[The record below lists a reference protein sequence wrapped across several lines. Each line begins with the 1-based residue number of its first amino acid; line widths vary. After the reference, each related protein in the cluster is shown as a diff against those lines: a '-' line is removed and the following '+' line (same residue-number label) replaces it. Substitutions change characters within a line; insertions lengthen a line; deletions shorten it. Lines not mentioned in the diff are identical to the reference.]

1 MMALSDSTVT
11 SGSSSPMVSPS
22 ATLISI
28 TGTSSKPSSEGTFT
42 TSVREPPDFFF
53 FGAGLLSS
61 DLASDF
67 SSALSSGLSSS
78 ASSEPPASPLA
89 DNMPITSPSFT
100 LSPTFTVIL
109 VILPA
114 AGAGSSTEALSD
126 STVRIGSSSS
136 TESPSLTMISMIST
150 SSAPPRSGTLISCSL
165 IAVSLAQHRVRFVAI
180 DSVLAHSFENLLLLD
195 FTVFGQG
202 CQRGYRHVVTIHFEE
217 AAQLLAGVTAAET
230 VGAQG
235 HVGFRDECPQL
246 LGVQLDVVGRRH
258 HRALGIFHALG
269 HVGLAG
275 LVVRVQMVPALHV
288 LAVTGQFVVAGYAPH
303 IGSHAPVFFKHLCGG
318 AHFIHDRAGAQQLNP
333 RALLPALGFHRL
345 ELVHALDDAV
355 FTVFRHGGLFVVLV
369 LDGQVVEDV
378 LILFEHLFH
387 TVTDYHGHFV
397 AIGRVVRLTVRNGV
411 RQYVAVTVLV
421 LQAFAVQGRPAGGT
435 ADQEAAG
442 LHVARRPGQIANAL
456 EAEHGIEHV
465 ERNQRE
471 AVGAIGRSRGHPGG
485 HGTGFVDAFLQDL
498 AFLVLP
504 VVHDLVTILGYVFLA
519 FRRVDT
525 QLTEHAFHTEST
537 GFVRHNGHYALAD
550 ALVFDQRG
558 QDAHEGH
565 GGGDFT
571 ATGAFQHL
579 LEDIQFRNLQ
589 RLAVLVTLGI
599 EATQLL
605 PALLH
610 VHQLRTVR
618 RRAVVWNV
626 FQLFV
631 LQRNTEAVTEGFQGV
646 DIQLLQG
653 VRGVLGFA
661 CRTEAITLDGVGQNH
676 GGLAV
681 RVVYRLVVGRV
692 NLVRVVATTVQ
703 LLDIF
708 VRKVFRQLGQFR
720 MLAEELLAGIGGTLE
735 SQVLQLT
742 VAHLVHC
749 TLHHAVFV
757 FLEQRIP
764 HATPDHLDHIPAG
777 TTEHAFQFLDNLAV
791 APYRAV
797 QALQV
802 AVNHP
807 DQVVQLLAA
816 GLGDRTQGFRL
827 IALTITH
834 KCPHLAAVHVDQL
847 TAVQVLHDV
856 GLVDRLDR
864 PQTHGNGRE
873 LPVIRHQPGV
883 RVRRQTFAV
892 YFFAVLVQLL
902 FTETAFQEGAG
913 IYARR
918 CVALEVHQV

>member
-1 MMALSDSTVT
+1 
-11 SGSSSPMVSPS
+11 
-22 ATLISI
+22 
-28 TGTSSKPSSEGTFT
+28 
-42 TSVREPPDFFF
+42 
-53 FGAGLLSS
+53 
-61 DLASDF
+61 
-67 SSALSSGLSSS
+67 
-78 ASSEPPASPLA
+78 
-89 DNMPITSPSFT
+89 
-100 LSPTFTVIL
+100 
-109 VILPA
+109 
-114 AGAGSSTEALSD
+114 
-126 STVRIGSSSS
+126 
-136 TESPSLTMISMIST
+136 
-150 SSAPPRSGTLISCSL
+150 
-165 IAVSLAQHRVRFVAI
+165 
-180 DSVLAHSFENLLLLD
+180 
-195 FTVFGQG
+195 
-202 CQRGYRHVVTIHFEE
+202 
-217 AAQLLAGVTAAET
+217 
-230 VGAQG
+230 
-235 HVGFRDECPQL
+235 
-246 LGVQLDVVGRRH
+246 
-258 HRALGIFHALG
+258 
-269 HVGLAG
+269 
-275 LVVRVQMVPALHV
+275 MVPALHV

-303 IGSHAPVFFKHLCGG
+303 IGSHTPVVFQHLCGG
-318 AHFIHDRAGAQQLNP
+318 AYFVHDRAGAQQLNP
-333 RALLPALGFHRL
+333 RALLAALGFYRL

-378 LILFEHLFH
+378 LVVFEHLLH
-387 TVTDYHGHFV
+387 TVTDHHGHFV
-397 AIGRVVRLTVRNGV
+397 AVGRVIGLTVRNGV

-421 LQAFAVQGRPAGGT
+421 LQAFAVQGGTAGGT

-456 EAEHGIEHV
+456 EAEHGVEHV

-471 AVGAIGRSRGHPGG
+471 AVGTVRSRRGHPGG
-485 HGTGFVDAFLQDL
+485 HGTRFVDAFLQDL

-504 VVHDLVTILGYVFLA
+504 VVHDLVTILRHVLLA

-537 GFVRHNGHYALAD
+537 GFVGHDRYNALAD
-550 ALVFDQRG
+550 ALVFDQG
-558 QDAHEGH
+558 AQNPDKGH
-565 GGGDFT
+565 GSSNLT

-589 RLAVLVTLGI
+589 RLAVLVALGI
-599 EATQLL
+599 ETTQLL

-610 VHQLRTVR
+610 IDQFRAVR
-618 RRAVVWNV
+618 RRTVIRHV
-626 FQLFV
+626 FQFFV

-646 DIQLLQG
+646 DVQLLQR
-653 VRGVLGFA
+653 VCRVLGFTRCTKTIA
-661 CRTEAITLDGVGQNH
+661 LDGVGQNH

-703 LLDIF
+703 LLDIS
-708 VRKVFRQLGQFR
+708 VRKVFRQLGQLR
-720 MLAEELLAGIGGTLE
+720 MFAEELLAGIGGTLE
-735 SQVLQLT
+735 RQVLQF
-742 VAHLVHC
+742 AIAQLVHGP
-749 TLHHAVFV
+749 LHHAVFV

-764 HATPDHLDHIPAG
+764 HAAPDHLDNIPAG

-827 IALTITH
+827 IALTIAH
-834 KCPHLAAVHVDQL
+834 KRPHLAAVHVDQL
-847 TAVQVLHDV
+847 ATVQVLHDV

-902 FTETAFQEGAG
+902 FTKTAFQEGAG